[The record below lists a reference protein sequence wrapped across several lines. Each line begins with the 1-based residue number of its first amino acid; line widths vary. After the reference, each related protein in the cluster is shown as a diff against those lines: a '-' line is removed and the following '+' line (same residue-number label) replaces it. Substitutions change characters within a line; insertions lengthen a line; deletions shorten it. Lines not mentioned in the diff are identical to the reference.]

1 MDVSVADLG
10 VEKAGGGGGGVGGGG
25 GSLDAAAPTM
35 DEAGASV
42 GG

>member
-10 VEKAGGGGGGVGGGG
+10 VEKAGGGGVGGGG
-25 GSLDAAAPTM
+25 GSLDAAVPTM